1 MYSLNITQEPRCSS
15 LIRYIFLF
23 VDNTCYVDGLHGG
36 LNERSNSLL
45 VIFRNACYF
54 YTVAAQRELLVKPS
68 SSTYIPMYVRYN
80 QMCANVTI
88 FRIMLI

>member
-15 LIRYIFLF
+15 LILF
-23 VDNTCYVDGLHGG
+23 VDNTYVDGLHGG